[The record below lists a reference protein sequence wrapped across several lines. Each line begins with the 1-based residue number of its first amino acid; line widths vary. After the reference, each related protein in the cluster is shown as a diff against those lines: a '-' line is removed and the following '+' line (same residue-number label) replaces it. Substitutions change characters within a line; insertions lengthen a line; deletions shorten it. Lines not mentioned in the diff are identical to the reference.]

1 MSHLP
6 PVVWDI
12 ILSDIQ
18 TTLGAVNR
26 SRTFLALA
34 QTCRTLRRIVFDYR
48 ARRMDDPPIFVR
60 VGDIYRCKGYPN
72 ATIISMRRTIAKLR
86 LGDTNK
92 VHTEEVF
99 NFERRTRWRDG
110 IRIRVR
116 RGKSL
121 KNCPYFRP
129 AEVVEVYGFEEPEDA
144 AFSIEAP
151 YIKEEVG

>member
-1 MSHLP
+1 LF
-6 PVVWDI
+6 
-12 ILSDIQ
+12 DIQ
-18 TTLGAVNR
+18 DTLGAVNR

-92 VHTEEVF
+92 IHTKEVF
-99 NFERRTRWRDG
+99 NFERGTRWRDG
-110 IRIRVR
+110 IRIRVCG
-116 RGKSL
+116 RGKSR
-121 KNCPYFRP
+121 KNRPYFRP
-129 AEVVEVYGFEEPEDA
+129 AEVIEAYGSAEPVDA
-144 AFSIEAP
+144 AVSIEAV
-151 YIKEEVG
+151 KEEKVE